1 MDPGSDQENSKN
13 ALNENEEVFDPREN
27 FDEDSEEI
35 NETFAENSGH
45 LKLFSIK
52 SNS

>member
-1 MDPGSDQENSKN
+1 MDPGSDQENSEK
-13 ALNENEEVFDPREN
+13 ALNENEEVFDAREN

-35 NETFAENSGH
+35 NETFAKNSGN
-45 LKLFSIK
+45 LKFFSTN